1 MVSENHHMLCVKV
14 YYVKLS
20 NFFEFLKVQK
30 YIFLT
35 QKYKKNK
42 ILLEQK
48 ETALLQLQGQPTS
61 AQIYCRKMQ

>member
-1 MVSENHHMLCVKV
+1 MSKCISKV
-14 YYVKLS
+14 
-20 NFFEFLKVQK
+20 EQFLQVPESIKAH
-30 YIFLT
+30 FLYT
-35 QKYKKNK
+35 KYKKNK